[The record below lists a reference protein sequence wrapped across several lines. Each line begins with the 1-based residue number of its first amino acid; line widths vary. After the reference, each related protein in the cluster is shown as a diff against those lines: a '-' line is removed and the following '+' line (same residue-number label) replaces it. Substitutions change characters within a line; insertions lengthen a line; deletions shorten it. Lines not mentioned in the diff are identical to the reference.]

1 MLKWA
6 IILLVVSLIAG
17 ALGFSGLASGARR
30 ISIVLFGLFLA
41 MAVFV
46 VLLAWAAGEL
56 IL

>member
-41 MAVFV
+41 MAVLV